1 MTIRG
6 QIGEASILY
15 KRAQKHNLKNLI
27 GFSLCLSVILVLTI
41 LCPSASRAQVSFDA
55 SAGGSIRPGYDNQA
69 CTSVIEGAIRYNSS
83 STCAEFCDG
92 SDWTCP
98 SGGAG
103 GCLVTWDALTDE
115 FNTAQSATIE
125 SDIQLV
131 TTASCSPDVSIS
143 GTGSPE
149 FRICSDSTC
158 SSVAH
163 AYGTSTVSIENG
175 EFLQA
180 RLTSSASPGGINSAL
195 ITIGSTATSWDVET
209 ANVPEYI
216 SNSIT
221 TANWPASEITSV
233 NRPAGTV
240 ENDLMITTMV
250 IDQNA
255 INIQGPAGWT
265 ELRDVNTD
273 NQRMAIYYK
282 VAGGSEPAAYD
293 FDFNDDEYRIATIIT
308 IRNVDTANPISTN
321 STNTGNSD
329 QPVAASITTTTD
341 NNLLVA
347 ITHYVYGGSHTPPA
361 SYDERVDRTNGS
373 FLSHSVATILQ
384 PASGV
389 SGTASFQHSDNGD
402 HWRTEHIAVQ
412 PP

>member
-6 QIGEASILY
+6 QIGEASIVTHKPTKINLHLFILIIFLFCMTY
-15 KRAQKHNLKNLI
+15 VCVASFSTVSLAQ
-27 GFSLCLSVILVLTI
+27 G
-41 LCPSASRAQVSFDA
+41 SFDA
-55 SAGGSIRPGYDNQA
+55 GASGSVRPGYDNRT
-69 CTSVIEGAIRYNSS
+69 CTTAIEGSIRYNSS

-92 SDWTCP
+92 SNWTCP

-163 AYGTSTVSIENG
+163 AYGTSTVSIDNG

-216 SNSIT
+216 SNTVI
-221 TANWPASEITSV
+221 TANWPASEISSI
-233 NRPAGTV
+233 NKPAGTL
-240 ENDLMITTMV
+240 ENDLMIATMT
-250 IDQNA
+250 IDDNGM
-255 INIQGPAGWT
+255 NIQGPAGWT
-265 ELRDVNTD
+265 ELRDAVTNT
-273 NQRMAIYYK
+273 QKMAVYYK
-282 VAGGSEPAAYD
+282 VAGGAEPAAYD
-293 FDFNDDEYRIATIIT
+293 FDFNSDEYRVASIIT
-308 IRNVDTANPISTN
+308 IRNVDTANPINTN
-321 STNTGNSD
+321 ATNTGNSD
-329 QPVAASITTTTD
+329 QPVAASVTTTTD

-347 ITHYVYGGSHTPPA
+347 ISHYVYGGSHSPPA
-361 SYDERVDRTNGS
+361 SYTERVDQTNS
-373 FLSHSVATILQ
+373 SRLSHSVATILR
-384 PASGV
+384 PTSGV
-389 SGTASFQHSDNGD
+389 SGTATFQHSDGGD
-402 HWRTEHIAVQ
+402 DWRTEHVAVQ